1 MPAALPI
8 LRSAKQMLDWSRRER
23 AAGRSIGFVPTMGAL
38 HRGHLSLVQRARREN
53 DRVVASIFVNPIQFA
68 PGEDFE
74 SYPRDLAADRA
85 VLRASRCDVAFVPAR
100 ASLFPH
106 GFQTVVTVPGLS
118 APLCG
123 RFRPGHFEG
132 VATIVAKLLHI
143 VEPDRLY
150 LGQKDYQQSLVI
162 SRMIRDLDLPVRLV
176 TAPTVREEDGLAMS
190 SRNRYLS
197 PEDRR
202 RAAGIQRALQAGARA
217 VRRGLTSPARVRAL
231 VRAALKGIGR
241 VQYVEVLDARDLT
254 APRRLQGPTVLAA
267 AVFVG
272 RARLI
277 DNVVVK
283 A

>member
-1 MPAALPI
+1 MAAPLPVF
-8 LRSAKQMLDWSRRER
+8 RSANQMRAWSRRER

-68 PGEDFE
+68 PGEDYE
-74 SYPRDLAADRA
+74 TYPRDLAADRA
-85 VLRASRCDVAFVPAR
+85 LLRASRCDVAFVPSR
-100 ASLFPH
+100 ASLFPA
-106 GFQTVVTVPGLS
+106 GFQTVLAVPQLS

-132 VATIVAKLLHI
+132 VATIVAKLLH
-143 VEPDRLY
+143 VAEPDRLY

-162 SRMIRDLDLPVRLV
+162 RRLIADLDMPVRVV

-231 VRAALKGIGR
+231 VRSELKGIGR
-241 VQYVEVLDARDLT
+241 IQYVEVLDAGNLS
-254 APRRLQGPTVLAA
+254 APRRLHGPTLLAA
-267 AVFVG
+267 AVYVG